1 MIKRQLEFNEKK
13 ICGVWLILIGLVIT
27 LSTLAGGE
35 KLINP
40 IIFMLGYG
48 VSFYAV
54 YINPT
59 IGKKLSQGPS
69 TDFQNRM
76 GNIGV
81 ISLFVLMFLI
91 SGPFFPAQNWRM
103 IWTGTLL
110 ATGLHFFVF
119 YYVHGISMILLG
131 AICAVLAS
139 VGMLMPEIPFLL
151 IGAGDGLIKVLFGG
165 YLLFLSKPTS
175 TGIPVNS

>member
-13 ICGVWLILIGLVIT
+13 ICGAWLILIGLVIT

-48 VSFYAV
+48 ISFYAV

-59 IGKKLSQGPS
+59 IGNKLSEGPS
-69 TDFQNRM
+69 SDFQNKM
-76 GNIGV
+76 GNIGI

-110 ATGLHFFVF
+110 ATGLHFFIF
-119 YYVHGISMILLG
+119 YFVHGSSMILLG
-131 AICAVLAS
+131 AACTLLAS
-139 VGMLMPEIPFLL
+139 LAMLMPEIPFLL
-151 IGAGDGLIKVLFGG
+151 IGTGDGLIKVLFGG
-165 YLLFLSKPTS
+165 YLLFLSKPTRS
-175 TGIPVNS
+175 GMPVNS